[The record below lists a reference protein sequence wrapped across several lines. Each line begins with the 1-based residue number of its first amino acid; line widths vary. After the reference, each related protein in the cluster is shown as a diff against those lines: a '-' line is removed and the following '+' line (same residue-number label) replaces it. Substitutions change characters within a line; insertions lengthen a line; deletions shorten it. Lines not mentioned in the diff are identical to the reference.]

1 MLFTVIDR
9 GVLFPEAKVNSVYL
23 RKDNWND
30 YRFRTLFQ
38 MAVYDREGLEHNLG
52 DIKIG
57 FKGQTEQEA
66 TCDYIDKTFEKL
78 DRRFFSLGQSDE
90 FYDKICK
97 LGDFGRDIL
106 NRLNDIVIHS
116 DILDTIKE
124 ESVFITSLLR
134 YVSISQIKGQF
145 KRVLNGQTRLTDYVF
160 EFFHGVQNNFSELSL
175 SFNVQVDSI
184 PTTNIHA
191 IIGRNGVGKTTILN
205 NMIKAIINPSD
216 KNCFYDTELAFSKN
230 PINQDYFHNLI
241 SVSFSVFDPFSSQE
255 MTHKTIKSIEEIPY
269 FYIGLKDSQG
279 NPQNIHK
286 LSEDCS
292 NALELCLKDQRKL
305 TRWQNA
311 IETLFC
317 DGLFASMGL
326 LELERAF
333 QDSHKKEWLLEFNSI
348 FHRMSSGHKIIFLT
362 ITRLVAVVEE
372 KTLILMDEPESHLHP
387 PLLSAFIRA
396 LSELLLDRNGV
407 AIIATHSPVVL
418 QEIPRSCVQKIYRI
432 GSDIQIGR
440 PEIETFGE
448 NVGLLTSEVFGLE
461 VTQSGFYK
469 ELEKFVSEG
478 LSFSEIIEKYSYT
491 YYNSDLERE
500 SVCQLGFEGR
510 AILKAMIV
518 ERDRN
523 NQNDETI

>member
-1 MLFTVIDR
+1 MFFTVIDR

-23 RKDNWND
+23 RKDRWND
-30 YRFRTLFQ
+30 YDFQTLFQ
-38 MAVYDREGLEHNLG
+38 MVVYDEEGLKHYLG

-57 FKGQTEQEA
+57 FKGQTEKEA
-66 TCDYIDKTFEKL
+66 TFDCIDKQFDSL
-78 DRRFFSLGQSDE
+78 DERFFSLGQSDE
-90 FYDKICK
+90 FYEKIYK

-116 DILDTIKE
+116 DILEMIKE
-124 ESVFITSLLR
+124 ESVLITSLMR
-134 YVSISQIKGQF
+134 GISISQIKGQF
-145 KRVLNGQTRLTDYVF
+145 ERVLSGQVSLTDYIF
-160 EFFHGVQNNFSELSL
+160 EFFHGSENNFSELSL
-175 SFNVQVDSI
+175 SFNVKVEST

-205 NMIKAIINPSD
+205 NMIKAIIEPSD
-216 KNCFYDTELAFSKN
+216 TKCFYNIERKSRRK
-230 PINQDYFHNLI
+230 INQDYFHNLI